1 MVVVAEDGEDALEQW
16 MCSISA
22 DNDSGPSHLHRFT
35 RICGLLPRLFL
46 GILCDL
52 LVLSFLNAT
61 QSRPEQG
68 M

>member
-35 RICGLLPRLFL
+35 EAFAVCYPGFSLVYFVIFSYYLF
-46 GILCDL
+46 
-52 LVLSFLNAT
+52 
-61 QSRPEQG
+61 
-68 M
+68 